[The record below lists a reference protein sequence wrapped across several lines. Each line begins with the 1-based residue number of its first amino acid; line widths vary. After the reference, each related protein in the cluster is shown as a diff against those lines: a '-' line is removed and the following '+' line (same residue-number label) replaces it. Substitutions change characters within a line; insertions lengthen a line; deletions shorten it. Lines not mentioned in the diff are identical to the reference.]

1 MIFLS
6 FSKKKNVLMPFVVE
20 NKGRA
25 HQHQIASLQKIRPKR
40 KFRQTDRRTK
50 GETEK
55 TDEKK
60 ERTERERYGSF
71 VRKRLHTLFFT
82 LTTNKRKRERQTL
95 GGRKCGR
102 MSVR

>member
-1 MIFLS
+1 
-6 FSKKKNVLMPFVVE
+6 MPFVVE

-60 ERTERERYGSF
+60 G
-71 VRKRLHTLFFT
+71 K
-82 LTTNKRKRERQTL
+82 NGKREIRII
-95 GGRKCGR
+95 R
-102 MSVR
+102 S

>member
-1 MIFLS
+1 
-6 FSKKKNVLMPFVVE
+6 MPFVVE

-50 GETEK
+50 GKTEK
-55 TDEKK
+55 TDERK

-82 LTTNKRKRERQTL
+82 LTTNKRKRERQKDRQTDRQTL

-102 MSVR
+102 MSV